1 MSNIL
6 EKISLNVC
14 ADYINSLLD
23 EYFKNPEISETDVF
37 ITDESNKG
45 EADKEA
51 SRLFNARI
59 SKDNITGSLR
69 ELAPKLLQEVPGRL
83 TFSSHAILGS
93 EEIGKD
99 YIFKLNVPA
108 EEIHSVLYSLY
119 KSCIKRDIPF
129 AMSIPLPKEIGE
141 GFVDAIEIYS
151 DEANFEN
158 TYNMIR
164 SLSNLQANKCKTPSI
179 QYCRLDDHIG
189 LDMVDGDSLLS
200 EKAKSVS
207 FEAFRNLT
215 PEEKELIINNPKIID
230 KFVGFVYTIY
240 RDANLNHV
248 VIGDVTPEPVV
259 KDTLV
264 EETIVEPVQEVEE
277 VSAPVMEETPVVE
290 EVSTPVFEEETPVEQ
305 VEEGTLETVSEPVD
319 DPTLEETQEAV
330 SFDVDEP
337 IQNVQDETELVV
349 SEEGI
354 EVDLP
359 APEVEMALEEVA
371 TEEIPTN
378 DLSENVDYETAYGDD
393 LVADDVELA
402 DDIDVAAMD
411 GVLQYVDNGQPLTEE
426 DFERTVSI
434 PTVEDYS
441 LDTEAHNEGESFDF
455 DGVSIFNEGSVD
467 TADDAVTEPEVT
479 EGLETIPVEETNES
493 APLDEE
499 AKEEKLGLTAK
510 IKDLSREISA
520 MFADLKISPKDEG
533 VVEQTD
539 EDIIE
544 AVETQNIELSTED
557 NKKLFDDSVVSEE
570 TPIEEVSQ
578 TSSLLDESNVRD
590 AISFDPT
597 IIMAPV
603 NPDDYETEV
612 VEETVAPEVEDAKV
626 AAEEEKEEDVVPEAE
641 APVEQESVSKEETSM
656 EYTTYKT
663 EVFDPFKIEDEQ
675 TEEALNDLLVKGETH
690 PIRVVSAEDI
700 DVVGEQSDEVS
711 PTNIQVVD
719 DLETPEQPN
728 EIDMM
733 NQLADQDHYDES
745 MYPAGFEEMS
755 SEEDVVASSIDIPAS
770 EEVSFA
776 EEGEPAIPAEYAS
789 TEVEDLTQSEAE
801 ELFNNALDKHDE
813 QKQQLI
819 EKYADISADSRF
831 FDVVLGLPTGETVT
845 VLDYLEENNVIER
858 IPLDSEVITADGE
871 KLTGAEF
878 VRMIF
883 PDYVNR
889 YSSLDEI
896 IETFTTKITPK
907 VEAKKKKSLFGLFG
921 KKTA

>member
-259 KDTLV
+259 KETLV

-467 TADDAVTEPEVT
+467 TADDVVTEPEVT
-479 EGLETIPVEETNES
+479 EGLETVQVEETNES

-510 IKDLSREISA
+510 IKDLSREISE

-612 VEETVAPEVEDAKV
+612 VEETGVPEVEDAKV
-626 AAEEEKEEDVVPEAE
+626 AAEEEKEEDVVPEVE

-663 EVFDPFKIEDEQ
+663 EVFDPFKIEDAQ

>member
-240 RDANLNHV
+240 RAANLNHV

-467 TADDAVTEPEVT
+467 TADDVVTEPEVT
-479 EGLETIPVEETNES
+479 EGLETVQVEETNES

-499 AKEEKLGLTAK
+499 TKE
-510 IKDLSREISA
+510 D
-520 MFADLKISPKDEG
+520 
-533 VVEQTD
+533 
-539 EDIIE
+539 
-544 AVETQNIELSTED
+544 
-557 NKKLFDDSVVSEE
+557 
-570 TPIEEVSQ
+570 
-578 TSSLLDESNVRD
+578 
-590 AISFDPT
+590 
-597 IIMAPV
+597 
-603 NPDDYETEV
+603 
-612 VEETVAPEVEDAKV
+612 
-626 AAEEEKEEDVVPEAE
+626 
-641 APVEQESVSKEETSM
+641 
-656 EYTTYKT
+656 
-663 EVFDPFKIEDEQ
+663 
-675 TEEALNDLLVKGETH
+675 
-690 PIRVVSAEDI
+690 
-700 DVVGEQSDEVS
+700 
-711 PTNIQVVD
+711 
-719 DLETPEQPN
+719 
-728 EIDMM
+728 
-733 NQLADQDHYDES
+733 
-745 MYPAGFEEMS
+745 
-755 SEEDVVASSIDIPAS
+755 
-770 EEVSFA
+770 
-776 EEGEPAIPAEYAS
+776 
-789 TEVEDLTQSEAE
+789 
-801 ELFNNALDKHDE
+801 
-813 QKQQLI
+813 
-819 EKYADISADSRF
+819 
-831 FDVVLGLPTGETVT
+831 
-845 VLDYLEENNVIER
+845 
-858 IPLDSEVITADGE
+858 
-871 KLTGAEF
+871 
-878 VRMIF
+878 
-883 PDYVNR
+883 
-889 YSSLDEI
+889 
-896 IETFTTKITPK
+896 
-907 VEAKKKKSLFGLFG
+907 
-921 KKTA
+921 

>member
-467 TADDAVTEPEVT
+467 TADDVVTEPEVT
-479 EGLETIPVEETNES
+479 EGLETVQVEETNES

-510 IKDLSREISA
+510 IKDLSREISE

-612 VEETVAPEVEDAKV
+612 VEETVVPEVEDAKV
-626 AAEEEKEEDVVPEAE
+626 AAEEEKEEDVVPEVE

-663 EVFDPFKIEDEQ
+663 EVFDPFKIEDAQ

>member
-277 VSAPVMEETPVVE
+277 VSAPVMEETSVVE

-455 DGVSIFNEGSVD
+455 DGVSIFNEGSVG
-467 TADDAVTEPEVT
+467 TADDVVTEPEVT
-479 EGLETIPVEETNES
+479 EGLETVQVEETNES

-510 IKDLSREISA
+510 IKDLSREISE
-520 MFADLKISPKDEG
+520 MFADLKISPKDEE

-557 NKKLFDDSVVSEE
+557 NEKLFDDSVVSEE

-612 VEETVAPEVEDAKV
+612 VEETVAPEVEDSKV
-626 AAEEEKEEDVVPEAE
+626 AAEEKKEEDVVPEAE
-641 APVEQESVSKEETSM
+641 APVEQESVSEEETSM

-663 EVFDPFKIEDEQ
+663 EVFDPFKIEDAQ

>member
-467 TADDAVTEPEVT
+467 TADDVVTEPEVT
-479 EGLETIPVEETNES
+479 EGLETVQVEETNES

-499 AKEEKLGLTAK
+499 TKEEKLGLTAK
-510 IKDLSREISA
+510 IKDLSREISE

-612 VEETVAPEVEDAKV
+612 VEETVVPEVEDAKV
-626 AAEEEKEEDVVPEAE
+626 AAEEEKEEDVVPEVE

-663 EVFDPFKIEDEQ
+663 EVFDPFKIEDAQ